1 MERPSNR
8 SYSLRGNRMTRAQS
22 LAMDQHWDQYS
33 LNIEEQLLLNQVFPD
48 KQKVILEIGS
58 GMGEA
63 TAAIAQSSPD
73 TGYVA
78 VEMHQPGHGA
88 LLLLIIENKINN
100 LKLIREDATYL
111 LANFIPDN
119 SIDGIHLL
127 FPDPWPKNRQ
137 HKRRIVQSEFVEMI
151 AQKLKPK
158 ALFTLPQIGNP
169 MPIGLK
175 RALMPIQNLEAEL
188 LPGLAGE
195 CFQSLKD
202 KVLKKD
208 MWLLILDMKNFKYCL
223 YFHR

>member
-22 LAMDQHWDQYS
+22 LAMDQYWDQFS
-33 LNIEEQLLLNQVFPD
+33 LNIEEQFLLNQVFPD

-63 TAAIAQSSPD
+63 TAAIAQGSPD

-111 LANFIPDN
+111 LANFIFFILSKKN
-119 SIDGIHLL
+119 YSRGI
-127 FPDPWPKNRQ
+127 
-137 HKRRIVQSEFVEMI
+137 
-151 AQKLKPK
+151 
-158 ALFTLPQIGNP
+158 
-169 MPIGLK
+169 
-175 RALMPIQNLEAEL
+175 
-188 LPGLAGE
+188 
-195 CFQSLKD
+195 
-202 KVLKKD
+202 
-208 MWLLILDMKNFKYCL
+208 
-223 YFHR
+223 